1 VLKPSGV
8 QISSSPQI
16 KDRLSRLPSSD
27 EKYVIGLDY
36 ETLTGRALLVRLSQL
51 RIFSSAQSKTLV
63 LALDPTK
70 KFINSQSVRWGF

>member
-1 VLKPSGV
+1 
-8 QISSSPQI
+8 
-16 KDRLSRLPSSD
+16 
-27 EKYVIGLDY
+27 
-36 ETLTGRALLVRLSQL
+36 VRLSQL